1 MPNLTSVVNIL
12 LVDFGDGCDGCG
24 GGGCGV
30 GGVGVGVG
38 VVTGIKQSQLLD
50 YKSWCRSGV

>member
-24 GGGCGV
+24 VGGCGV
-30 GGVGVGVG
+30 GGVGVG

-50 YKSWCRSGV
+50 YKSLCRSGV